1 MTHAYKT
8 TEVPVAR
15 SQEAIRK
22 LLIDFGARGV
32 QFYEDFESHQ
42 INVRFAKEVN
52 KQLRTVSVTMTV
64 PKPAETVRKRAV
76 RYVRGKMV
84 YGKTASQKQEQNTK
98 ATYRALHYWLKS
110 QFEAVEYGLFSFED
124 VFLSHFEWILN
135 GQTTTVGA
143 LVKPRLEGNLLSAGS
158 PLDNSNEEVIEG

>member
-1 MTHAYKT
+1 MTNAYKT
-8 TEVPVAR
+8 TQVPVAR

-32 QFYEDFESHQ
+32 QFYEDFNTHQ

-64 PKPAETVRKRAV
+64 PKPVESTRKRVV
-76 RYVRGKMV
+76 RYARGKMV
-84 YGKTASQKQEQNTK
+84 YGKTSADKQEQNTK

-124 VFLSHFEWILN
+124 VFLSHFEWVID
-135 GQTTTVGA
+135 GHTTTVGA
-143 LVKPRLEGNLLSAGS
+143 LVKPRLEGNLLTAGT
-158 PLDNSNEEVIEG
+158 PLDDEDVIEG